1 MASSSAR
8 MTRITVISLLSALAF
23 LMQYFN
29 FPLPPFPSFLKVD
42 FSEVPALLAAVIFGP
57 LAGVTVELLKNVIH
71 FVFSG
76 SETGIPIGQIS
87 NFVAGS
93 TFVAT
98 AGWITRKI
106 PGIKGLVIGMS
117 VAALIMASIMSL
129 ANYFVFLPAY
139 AYFIDWTMGET
150 EKIALVLY
158 GIAPFNVIKG
168 ILTMFIF
175 IPFYIRFK
183 PRVEQYLIPKKL

>member
-8 MTRITVISLLSALAF
+8 MTRITVLSLLSALAF

-29 FPLPPFPSFLKVD
+29 FPLPPFPPFLKVD

-57 LAGVTVELLKNVIH
+57 LAGVVVELLKNLLH

-76 SETGIPIGQIS
+76 SETGIPIGQLS

-93 TFVAT
+93 IFVAT

-106 PGIKGLVIGMS
+106 PGIKGLVIGIS
-117 VAALIMASIMSL
+117 IGSLIMASIMSL
-129 ANYFVFLPAY
+129 ANYYVFLPAY
-139 AYFIDWTMGET
+139 AYFIDWTMGEA
-150 EKIALVLY
+150 EKTALVLY
-158 GIAPFNVIKG
+158 GIGPFNLVKG
-168 ILTMFIF
+168 LLTMLIF

-183 PRVEQYLIPKKL
+183 PRMERYLTP